1 MTQKIEKLANRSKF
15 EDSKYAYKPAISEM
29 SIHLANQKKSKQN
42 SKNTSKI
49 LDDSLDN
56 DQTFTYYDTS
66 KILENDEDKND
77 RNIIEKKRLQNNLM
91 KITDIE
97 DVPEIEDIPEILD
110 TRSQP
115 SSKPKFDKAKTT
127 KVTKTTKTTKVTKAT
142 INDGI
147 LVSSRLYKP
156 GKAKRQIAKFNK
168 AGSTAVII
176 DKFVKSTS
184 KSPSINKSNYKS
196 NTINLDSGNDSIQA
210 YFSSAYNTAQ

>member
-1 MTQKIEKLANRSKF
+1 
-15 EDSKYAYKPAISEM
+15 M
-29 SIHLANQKKSKQN
+29 SIHLANQRKSKQN

-49 LDDSLDN
+49 LDDSFDN

-66 KILENDEDKND
+66 KILENDEDKHD
-77 RNIIEKKRLQNNLM
+77 RNIIEKKRLQHNLM

-97 DVPEIEDIPEILD
+97 DVLEIEDIPEILD
-110 TRSQP
+110 TRSRP
-115 SSKPKFDKAKTT
+115 SSKPKLNKAKTT
-127 KVTKTTKTTKVTKAT
+127 KTTKATKTTKKTKVTKAT
-142 INDGI
+142 INDGMQ
-147 LVSSRLYKP
+147 VSSRLYQP

-168 AGSTAVII
+168 AGLTAVII